1 MFKTE
6 LHCHSKSVSACA
18 RVSNEDIIEKFTQA
32 GYTSLVLANHFNKD
46 TQGFLGCSESYQDFV
61 TAYLKGY
68 EDLKN
73 AAKGKLNIILGM
85 ELRFTQNSN
94 DYLVFGITEKFLRA
108 NENMFYMNPESFS
121 KISREAGLLF
131 VQAHPFRNTMTVIR
145 PCFLD
150 GVEVYN
156 GHKGHDS
163 RNEIA
168 DMWADKFG
176 LIKTSGTDFHYPDVP
191 ANAGIITDVE
201 ITDGTQLVEILKSGN
216 YSLIKE

>member
-18 RVSNEDIIEKFTQA
+18 RVSNEEIIQKFTEA
-32 GYTSLVLANHFNKD
+32 GYTSLVLANHFNKG
-46 TQGFLGCSESYQDFV
+46 TQDFLGCANYQDFV

-68 EDLKN
+68 EDLKRD
-73 AAKGKLNIILGM
+73 ASGKLNVILGM
-85 ELRFTQNSN
+85 ELRFNENSN
-94 DYLVFGITEKFLRA
+94 DYLVFGITEELLRA
-108 NENMFYMNPESFS
+108 HEDIFSLNPESFS
-121 KISREAGLLF
+121 KISRENGLLF
-131 VQAHPFRNTMTVIR
+131 VQAHPFRNTMTVIN
-145 PCFLD
+145 PAFLD

-168 DMWADKFG
+168 DMWADKYG
-176 LIKTSGTDFHYPDVP
+176 LIKTSGTDFHYPHVP
-191 ANAGIITDVE
+191 ANAGILTDEKITTSE
-201 ITDGTQLVEILKSGN
+201 QLLEILKSGS

>member
-18 RVSNEDIIEKFTQA
+18 RVSNEEIIQKFTEA
-32 GYTSLVLANHFNKD
+32 GYTSLVLTNHFNKG
-46 TQGFLGCSESYQDFV
+46 TQDFLGCANYQDFV

-68 EDLKN
+68 EDLKRD
-73 AAKGKLNIILGM
+73 ASGKLNVILGM
-85 ELRFTQNSN
+85 ELRFNENSN
-94 DYLVFGITEKFLRA
+94 DYLVFGITEEFLRA
-108 NENMFYMNPESFS
+108 HEDIFSLNPESFS
-121 KISREAGLLF
+121 KISRENGLLF
-131 VQAHPFRNTMTVIR
+131 IQAHPFRNTMTVIN
-145 PCFLD
+145 PAFLD

-168 DMWADKFG
+168 DMWADKYG
-176 LIKTSGTDFHYPDVP
+176 LIKTSGTDFHYPHVP
-191 ANAGIITDVE
+191 ANAGILTDEKITTSE
-201 ITDGTQLVEILKSGN
+201 QLLEILKSGS

>member
-18 RVSNEDIIEKFTQA
+18 RVSNEEIIQKFTEA
-32 GYTSLVLANHFNKD
+32 GYTSLVLTNHFNKG
-46 TQGFLGCSESYQDFV
+46 TQDFLGCANYQDFV

-68 EDLKN
+68 EDLKRD
-73 AAKGKLNIILGM
+73 ASGKLNVILGM
-85 ELRFTQNSN
+85 ELRFNENSN
-94 DYLVFGITEKFLRA
+94 DYLVFGITEELLRA
-108 NENMFYMNPESFS
+108 HEDIFSLNPESFS
-121 KISREAGLLF
+121 KISRENGLLF
-131 VQAHPFRNTMTVIR
+131 IQAHPFRNTMTVIN
-145 PCFLD
+145 PAFLD

-168 DMWADKFG
+168 DMWADKYG
-176 LIKTSGTDFHYPDVP
+176 LIKTSGTDFHYPHVP
-191 ANAGIITDVE
+191 ANAGILTDEE
-201 ITDGTQLVEILKSGN
+201 ITTSEQLLEILKSGS

>member
-18 RVSNEDIIEKFTQA
+18 RVSNEEIIQKFTEA
-32 GYTSLVLANHFNKD
+32 GYTSLVLTNHFNKG
-46 TQGFLGCSESYQDFV
+46 TQDFLGCANYQDFV

-68 EDLKN
+68 EDLKRD
-73 AAKGKLNIILGM
+73 ASGKLNVILGM
-85 ELRFTQNSN
+85 ELRFNENSN
-94 DYLVFGITEKFLRA
+94 DYLVFGITEELLRA
-108 NENMFYMNPESFS
+108 HEDIFSLNPESFS
-121 KISREAGLLF
+121 KISRENGFLF
-131 VQAHPFRNTMTVIR
+131 VQAHPFRNTMTVIN
-145 PCFLD
+145 PAFLD

-168 DMWADKFG
+168 DMWADKYG
-176 LIKTSGTDFHYPDVP
+176 LIKTSGTDFHYPHVP
-191 ANAGIITDVE
+191 ANAGILTDEKITTSE
-201 ITDGTQLVEILKSGN
+201 QLLEILKSGS